1 MNQKLSANIDEQTV
15 ELNTVAENSSGYDIN
30 IRNSN
35 NFQINDR

>member
-15 ELNTVAENSSGYDIN
+15 ELNTVAENSSGHDIN